1 MKCDAEG
8 FAALY
13 GTVYTDMYRFA
24 LCMMKN
30 SHDAEDAVS
39 EAVIQ
44 AYEHIGSLRSEESF
58 RSWIFTI
65 LANTCRRKWRQQEK
79 DQEKAEWTFFSSE
92 EGKRPGLGAG
102 RGREE
107 RLCHPGGG
115 GAAHRGAVRV
125 WRVHQRG
132 DRGVS
137 GEEPLHRA
145 LKAEPGAGQNESD
158 TRSARL

>member
-24 LCMMKN
+24 LCMMKS

-92 EGKRPGLGAG
+92 EERAPDWEQAVDVRNAFAILAEEEQLIVGLSVF
-102 RGREE
+102 
-107 RLCHPGGG
+107 GGYT
-115 GAAHRGAVRV
+115 
-125 WRVHQRG
+125 
-132 DRGVS
+132 S
-137 GEEPLHRA
+137 GEIGEFLEKSPSTVRSKLSRA
-145 LKAEPGAGQNESD
+145 LAKMSLILKE
-158 TRSARL
+158 

>member
-13 GTVYTDMYRFA
+13 STVYTDMYRFA
-24 LCMMKN
+24 LCMMKS

-79 DQEKAEWTFFSSE
+79 DQEKAEWTFFSNE
-92 EGKRPGLGAG
+92 
-102 RGREE
+102 EE
-107 RLCHPGGG
+107 RAPDWEQAVDVRNAFAILAEEEQLIVGLSVFGGYT
-115 GAAHRGAVRV
+115 
-125 WRVHQRG
+125 
-132 DRGVS
+132 S
-137 GEEPLHRA
+137 GEIGEFLEKSPSTVRSKLSRA
-145 LKAEPGAGQNESD
+145 LAKMSLILKE
-158 TRSARL
+158 